1 MDIENPEPLV
11 FGEKLVAAVEQ
22 GSAAT
27 AFRWTCPT
35 IRSP

>member
-22 GSAAT
+22 GLVESEVVDRAC
-27 AFRWTCPT
+27 RR
-35 IRSP
+35 I